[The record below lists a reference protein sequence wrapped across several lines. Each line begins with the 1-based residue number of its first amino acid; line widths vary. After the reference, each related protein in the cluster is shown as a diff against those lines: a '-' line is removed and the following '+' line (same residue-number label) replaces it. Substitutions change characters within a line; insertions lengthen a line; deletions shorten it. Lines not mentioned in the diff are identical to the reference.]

1 MPREPVDLNP
11 RQAAG
16 QGELMVWSAIRSL
29 AAKSPYKP
37 SIRGRGAGEFTRAD
51 VEKASRCSK
60 ETVNTL
66 LQKLLK
72 GGYVE
77 KLSAERFKRHKFC
90 LIQDVGVEPPRL
102 NPDGSPAPESGQQ
115 RMWRAARILKSFT
128 PQELAAAASSGG
140 PSVTLETAKSY
151 CRMLAKAKY
160 LVGGPDT
167 WTLVRQTGPLAPMI
181 QKAKQVYDPNLG
193 QVVHCPCGG
202 PDAK

>member
-11 RQAAG
+11 RQAVG
-16 QGELMVWSAIRSL
+16 KGEVLVWSAIRQ
-29 AAKSPYKP
+29 AT
-37 SIRGRGAGEFTRAD
+37 RTRGEFSKAD
-51 VEKASRCSK
+51 IEKATKCSS
-60 ETVNTL
+60 ETVKTL

-77 KLSAERFKRHKFC
+77 KVSAERFKRHKFC
-90 LIQDVGVEPPRL
+90 LIKDVGVEPPRL

-128 PQELAAAASSGG
+128 PQELAATASSGG
-140 PSVTLETAKSY
+140 PYVTLETAKSY
-151 CRMLAKAKY
+151 CCMLAKARY
-160 LVGGPDT
+160 LAGGPDT

-181 QKAKQVYDPNLG
+181 QRAKQVFDPNLDM
-193 QVVHCPCGG
+193 VVHCPCGG